1 MITAF
6 GSGRRVLLVEDEP
19 QVRALIAS
27 YLNKEGFAVTEAGD
41 VIGGVRSLHEE
52 FDVVVTDIRLP
63 GASGN
68 ELVAAVKARWPA
80 TQVIV
85 ITGLQDAQVA
95 AEALN
100 AGADRYLFKPFGM
113 PELRAHLADSLG
125 RRDRLLAERTEKRL
139 LTHEARARAE
149 QAREA
154 VLKGARALVRAVEV
168 RDPYTRGHSERVG
181 RYALVLAEAL
191 NNVHQRIDMD
201 ALKLA
206 CELHDVGKIGVPD
219 AILNKEERLTP
230 EEFQQVRKHPRTG
243 RRILEPLLDDE
254 TVLAVVSWHHERWDG
269 AGYPD
274 GLTSETIPLA
284 ARLVSCAD
292 ALDAMTS
299 DRAYRQALS
308 WEEALRQMRDL
319 AGAQFDPGM
328 VALVEAEAPLLRA
341 IHEEHARV
349 DR

>member
-1 MITAF
+1 M
-6 GSGRRVLLVEDEP
+6 LLVEDDA
-19 QVRALIAS
+19 QVR
-27 YLNKEGFAVTEAGD
+27 G
-41 VIGGVRSLHEE
+41 LHEE

-68 ELVAAVKARWPA
+68 ELVAAVKSRWPA

-85 ITGLQDAQVA
+85 ITGLQDVQVA

-113 PELRAHLADSLG
+113 PELRAHLTDALG
-125 RRDRLLAERTEKRL
+125 RRDRMLSERTEKRL

-168 RDPYTRGHSERVG
+168 RDPYTRGHSDRVA
-181 RYALVLAEAL
+181 RYALVLAETL
-191 NNVHQRIDMD
+191 NREQVRIDVD

-206 CELHDVGKIGVPD
+206 CELYDVGKIGVPD
-219 AILNKEERLTP
+219 AILNKEDRLST

-269 AGYPD
+269 SGYPD
-274 GLTSETIPLA
+274 GLTGEAIPLA
-284 ARLVSCAD
+284 ARVVAAAD

-299 DRAYRQALS
+299 DRAYRQALG
-308 WEEALRQMRDL
+308 WEVALRQMREM
-319 AGAQFDPGM
+319 AGAQFDPGV
-328 VALVEAEAPLLRA
+328 VACVEREEPLLRA
-341 IHEEHARV
+341 IWEEQARV
-349 DR
+349 PR

>member
-1 MITAF
+1 M
-6 GSGRRVLLVEDEP
+6 EDEQ
-19 QVRALIAS
+19 QVRTLIAN
-27 YLNKEGFAVTEAGD
+27 YLNREGFAVAEATNVGD
-41 VIGGVRSLHEE
+41 GVRGLHKE
-52 FDVVVTDIRLP
+52 FDMVVTNIRLR

-68 ELVAAVKARWPA
+68 ELVAAVKSRWPA

-113 PELRAHLADSLG
+113 PELRAHLADALG
-125 RRDRLLAERTEKRL
+125 RRDRILADRTERRL

-168 RDPYTRGHSERVG
+168 RDPYTRGHSDRVA
-181 RYALVLAEAL
+181 RYTEVVADAL
-191 NNVHQRIDMD
+191 NRDQLRFDLS
-201 ALKLA
+201 ALKLV

-219 AILNKEERLTP
+219 AILNKAGRLTT

-243 RRILEPLLDDE
+243 RRILEPLMDDE
-254 TVLAVVSWHHERWDG
+254 TILAVVSWHHERWDG
-269 AGYPD
+269 GGYPD
-274 GLTSETIPLA
+274 GLAGESISIA
-284 ARLVSCAD
+284 ARVVGAAD

-299 DRAYRQALS
+299 NRAYQHALG
-308 WEEALRQMRDL
+308 WEKALQQMQNL
-319 AGAQFDPGM
+319 AGAQFDPGI
-328 VALVEAEAPLLRA
+328 VACVLTCPPVRYHSLC
-341 IHEEHARV
+341 
-349 DR
+349 